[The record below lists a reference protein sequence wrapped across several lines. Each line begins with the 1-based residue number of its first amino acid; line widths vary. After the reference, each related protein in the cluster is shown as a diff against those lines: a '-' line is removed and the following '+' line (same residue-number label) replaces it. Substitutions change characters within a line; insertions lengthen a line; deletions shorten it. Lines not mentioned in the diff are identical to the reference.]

1 MENQITIKYPGKIPD
16 AMQLSRMQFEQEA
29 KIAMAVKL
37 FEMKRMSSGM
47 AAEIAGMDRVSF
59 LLTLSQYGVSMIN
72 YAENELESDM
82 HNAWF

>member
-1 MENQITIKYPGKIPD
+1 MENQITIKYPGKMPD
-16 AMQLSRMQFEQEA
+16 HLSRKQFEQEA

-37 FEMKRMSSGM
+37 FEMKKISSGM

-72 YAENELESDM
+72 YDEDELESDM
-82 HNAWF
+82 YNA